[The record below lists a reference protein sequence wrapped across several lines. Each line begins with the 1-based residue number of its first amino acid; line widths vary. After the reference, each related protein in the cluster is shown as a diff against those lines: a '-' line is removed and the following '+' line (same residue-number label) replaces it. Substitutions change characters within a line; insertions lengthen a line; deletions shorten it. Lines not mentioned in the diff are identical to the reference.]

1 MTSPRFYLLIGP
13 LLVLTMTLVG
23 CPDSMPDGNENANG
37 NGNDNANGDEMPL
50 VENGFGKLGDAM
62 PRATAEQ
69 QETFDRGQQVALKR
83 FNRSTGLGPAFNVVS
98 CAACHERPTTG
109 GTSTLYRSFFIG
121 ANITDDGVF
130 VPTTSAGMAGG
141 ILRVYNFGPLLED
154 FDLADEFR
162 PVVPETTTIFAQR
175 NCIPFFGTGLIA
187 ELSDEEIMSR
197 ADPDDL
203 DGDGISGRVNTET
216 GDDDVAV
223 VSRFGRKAQ
232 VSSIEAFIRGPLF
245 NHMGI
250 TTDPLTEEQRA
261 QLPVDSQLAE
271 DSSAMRILV
280 SDKDA
285 RNFQVGAMKG
295 PNSDDDGVPDPEM
308 TPEELFD
315 LISWAMLLAAP
326 QAEELTDQGRRGRD
340 LFEDI
345 GCATCH
351 VPVMN
356 GPRGGVPI
364 FSDLLIHDMGED
376 LADGLQQGDATGSE
390 FRTQPLW
397 GIASVGPYL
406 HDGRAQT
413 LNTSILAHGG
423 ESQASRDLYAALT
436 ADQQADIDEF
446 LQSLG
451 GRDQFS
457 TGLVPPNS
465 PILEV
470 GTYGGP
476 RRALSDDEADRF
488 LRGRELFDRDFG
500 FETGVGGVGG
510 KRFNGDSCRA
520 CHFDPVIGGSGPADV
535 NVMRHAIINDAGQF
549 VAPAVGTIFHKQT
562 TDLALA
568 ALPQDGVN
576 LFEHRQPPHNFGLG
590 LMDLITR
597 ETIEANADPDDADG
611 DGISGRISI
620 TNGDRVGRLGWK
632 AQVPTVAEFTRD
644 AMAAEIGLTV
654 EPQFDENGEEL
665 TFGAINDNDT
675 IEDPELSA
683 AEAEDLT
690 FFISMLAGPPRQ
702 DGADDADALAG
713 EALFDTIGCTKCH
726 IPSLVAE
733 VDGEMMDVPLFS
745 DILLHQILADG
756 ALGIEDTSAS
766 MQEFRT
772 APLWGLSQTAPY
784 FHTGEA
790 DTIQDAIMLHEAEGA
805 AARDAYNALSDE
817 EKAQVLAFLGTL

>member
-1 MTSPRFYLLIGP
+1 MTSTRSNVLMGTLLI
-13 LLVLTMTLVG
+13 LTMTLVG
-23 CPDSMPDGNENANG
+23 CPDTMPGDGG
-37 NGNDNANGDEMPL
+37 GGTNGDETIL
-50 VENGFGKLGDAM
+50 VEDVFGKLGDAM

-83 FNRSTGLGPAFNVVS
+83 FDRSTGLGPAFNVVS
-98 CAACHERPTTG
+98 CAGCHERPTPG
-109 GTSTLYRSFFIG
+109 GSSTLYRSFFIG
-121 ANITDDGVF
+121 ANITDDGAF
-130 VPTTSAGMAGG
+130 VPTLSAGKAGG
-141 ILRVYNFGPLLED
+141 ILRVYNYGPLLED
-154 FDLADEFR
+154 FELADEFR
-162 PVVPETTTIFAQR
+162 PVVPESTTIFAQR

-203 DGDGISGRVNTET
+203 DGDGISGRINTET
-216 GDDDVAV
+216 GDDDVPVLA
-223 VSRFGRKAQ
+223 RFGRKAQ
-232 VSSIEAFIRGPLF
+232 VSSIESFIRGPLF

-250 TTDPLTEEQRA
+250 TTDPLTEELRG
-261 QLPVDSQLAE
+261 QLPVDSRLAE
-271 DSSAMRILV
+271 DSTAMRLLV

-285 RNFQVGAMKG
+285 RNFQVGAEKG
-295 PNSDDDGVPDPEM
+295 PNSDNDGVPDPEM

-326 QAEELTDQGRRGRD
+326 QAEELTDQGRRGRQ
-340 LFEDI
+340 LFEDS
-345 GCATCH
+345 GCAACH
-351 VPVMN
+351 VPVLN
-356 GPRGGVPI
+356 GPGGGIPI
-364 FSDLLIHDMGED
+364 FSDLLLHDMGPE

-406 HDGRAQT
+406 HDGRAET

-446 LQSLG
+446 LLSLG

-470 GTYGGP
+470 GAYGGP
-476 RRALSDDEADRF
+476 RRPLTDDEAERF
-488 LRGRELFDRDFG
+488 VIGRELFDRDFG
-500 FETGVGGVGG
+500 FETGIGGIGG
-510 KRFNGDSCRA
+510 EGRTRFNGDSCRA

-535 NVMRHAIINDAGQF
+535 NVMRHAIINDAGEF
-549 VAPAVGTIFHKQT
+549 VAPAIGTIFHKQT
-562 TDLALA
+562 TDLKLAL
-568 ALPQDGVN
+568 LPQDGVN

-597 ETIEANADPDDADG
+597 ETIEANADPDDDDD
-611 DGISGRISI
+611 DGISGRISL
-620 TNGDRVGRLGWK
+620 TDDGRVGRLGWK

-654 EPQFDENGEEL
+654 EAQDGL
-665 TFGAINDNDT
+665 TFGIINDNDS

-690 FFISMLAGPPRQ
+690 FFISMLAPPPRQ

-713 EALFDTIGCTKCH
+713 ETLFDTIGCTKCH

-733 VDGEMMDVPLFS
+733 VDGEMMDVPLYS

-756 ALGIEDTSAS
+756 SLGIEDTSAG

-790 DTIQDAIMLHEAEGA
+790 DTIEDAIMLHEAEGA
-805 AARDAYNALSDE
+805 ASRDAFNALSDE
-817 EKAQVLAFLGTL
+817 EKAQVLVFLNTL